1 MRILIVDDH
10 ATMRRII
17 RMQLATLGYRDI
29 DEAADG
35 EEAFAKLRAGH
46 FALVIADWN
55 MEPVTGFDLLRLV
68 RAEEGLRALPFLM
81 ITAEGKS
88 EHFEAAKEAG
98 ADGYLAKPFDVPTLK
113 QRIDAALAS
122 RRPARREREM
132 VMANAY

>member
-17 RMQLATLGYRDI
+17 RMQLATLGHHDV

-35 EEAFAKLRAGH
+35 EEAFAKLRAGR

-68 RAEEGLRALPFLM
+68 RAEETLRALPFIM
-81 ITAEGKS
+81 ITADATS
-88 EHFEAAKEAG
+88 ENFSAAKEAG
-98 ADGYLAKPFDVPTLK
+98 VDGYVAKPFDATTLK
-113 QRIDAALAS
+113 QRIEAALAS

-132 VMANAY
+132 VFAGAY

>member
-68 RAEEGLRALPFLM
+68 RAEETLRALPFIM
-81 ITAEGKS
+81 ITAEAKS
-88 EHFEAAKEAG
+88 ENFEAAKEAG
-98 ADGYLAKPFDVPTLK
+98 VDGYVAKPFDVATLR
-113 QRIDAALAS
+113 QRIETALAT

-132 VMANAY
+132 VFAGAY